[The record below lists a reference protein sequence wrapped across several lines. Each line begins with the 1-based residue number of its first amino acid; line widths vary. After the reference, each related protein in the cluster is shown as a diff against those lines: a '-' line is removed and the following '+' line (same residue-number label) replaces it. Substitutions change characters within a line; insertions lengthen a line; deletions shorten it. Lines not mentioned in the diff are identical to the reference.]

1 LALAQGTFYDWVE
14 RVPGRRETL
23 DRARSLAAHALADQ
37 TLEIVDTATIEE
49 VQLAKLRTDIRLKL
63 AAKHNR
69 LYYGDAQSPL
79 LNIDLGSLA
88 LDALRKRE
96 V

>member
-1 LALAQGTFYDWVE
+1 M
-14 RVPGRRETL
+14 
-23 DRARSLAAHALADQ
+23 
-37 TLEIVDTATIEE
+37 
-49 VQLAKLRTDIRLKL
+49 LAKLRTDIRLKL

-69 LYYGDAQSPL
+69 VHYGDAQSPL
-79 LNIDLGSLA
+79 LNIDLGSLE